1 MSLLLSTIQS
11 LPRGLNEYWVSV
23 VRFTNECVCASHPV
37 APLDEA
43 PAAPGLRP
51 SIEALCGSAGPRCR
65 DR

>member
-1 MSLLLSTIQS
+1 MSSLLSTIQS
-11 LPRGLNEYWVSV
+11 LPRSLNEYWVSA

-43 PAAPGLRP
+43 PAAPGLQ
-51 SIEALCGSAGPRCR
+51 ALCGSAGPRCR